1 MDELGLV
8 LKAYY
13 QEINV
18 IPNGSRTLDQ
28 VFARSAMMVAMRKYM
43 SLHQVGRVFGK
54 NHATIHHAGKKHE
67 ANMDWSASYRFY
79 YETAER
85 ILIDKPSLKILA
97 DNTLMAQFSRQ
108 KMKIMELEG
117 QVSNLKDRILELEG
131 NGVILEADG
140 NRI

>member
-43 SLHQVGRVFGK
+43 SLHQVGKVFGK
-54 NHATIHHAGKKHE
+54 NHATIHHAGRKHE
-67 ANMDWSASYRFY
+67 ENMDWSESSVSTRTQEANCLSGVL
-79 YETAER
+79 TPAMIGVGML
-85 ILIDKPSLKILA
+85 IL
-97 DNTLMAQFSRQ
+97 
-108 KMKIMELEG
+108 
-117 QVSNLKDRILELEG
+117 
-131 NGVILEADG
+131 
-140 NRI
+140 